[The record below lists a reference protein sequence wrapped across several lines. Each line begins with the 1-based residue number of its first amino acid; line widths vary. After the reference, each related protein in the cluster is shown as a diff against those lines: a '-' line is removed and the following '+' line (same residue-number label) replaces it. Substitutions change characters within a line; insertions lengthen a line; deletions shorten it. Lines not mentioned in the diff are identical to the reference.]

1 MIVEEEETI
10 NYGKDTIYI
19 IEILRSDLNMVVNT
33 QDLIV
38 YDVDNLIQKFENMD
52 AELKNV
58 ENSVQSIQ
66 KK

>member
-19 IEILRSDLNMVVNT
+19 IEILRSDLNMIVNT